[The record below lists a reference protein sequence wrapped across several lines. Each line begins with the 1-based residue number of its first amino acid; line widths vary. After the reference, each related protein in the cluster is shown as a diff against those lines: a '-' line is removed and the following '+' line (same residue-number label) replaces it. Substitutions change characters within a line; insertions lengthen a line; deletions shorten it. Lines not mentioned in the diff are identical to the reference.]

1 MSMKRTLVCV
11 GLLVVAGAS
20 TLHAQRCRRYDNG
33 RVVVC
38 DRDGDRER
46 ERDRGRNRPRGWERG
61 DRSTWRDRGPI
72 EFGVRGGYDFEDDQG
87 SVGTQVRLPV
97 IRQFAIS
104 PSFDAFFGDEGASWQ
119 ANLDGLIRPVRL
131 GGLYG
136 GGGLAILRRDT
147 DGTGEETNL
156 GWNLVA
162 GLEGN
167 RVAHSTVRPFV
178 EARWTGM
185 DEFNGFRLA
194 GGINVPVGGGGF
206 GRW

>member
-1 MSMKRTLVCV
+1 MMKRTLVCL
-11 GLLVVAGAS
+11 GLLLVTGAS
-20 TLHAQRCRRYDNG
+20 RLQAQRCRRYEGG

-38 DRDGDRER
+38 ER
-46 ERDRGRNRPRGWERG
+46 ERDRDRDRDHGRGWDRH
-61 DRSTWRDRGPI
+61 DRSIWRDRGPV

-104 PSFDAFFGDEGASWQ
+104 PSFDAFFGDQGASWQ
-119 ANLDGLIRPVRL
+119 GNLDGLIRPVRL
-131 GGLYG
+131 GGLYA
-136 GGGLAILRRDT
+136 GGGLAILRRDN
-147 DGTGEETNL
+147 DGTGEETNV

-162 GLEGN
+162 GLEGG
-167 RVAHSTVRPFV
+167 RVSRSALRPFV

-185 DEFNGFRLA
+185 DDFNGFRLVS
-194 GGINVPVGGGGF
+194 GVNVPVGGGF